1 MNQFSWNIIK
11 KLENLL
17 SRWKTTFQLPEIST
31 SIKEIVQR
39 LHNNLM
45 QLQDECEQ
53 GLNTLLHQLYDKH
66 KEQLMLSRQERS
78 SSVDAAEVGIDQ
90 G

>member
-1 MNQFSWNIIK
+1 M
-11 KLENLL
+11 
-17 SRWKTTFQLPEIST
+17 FQLPEIST